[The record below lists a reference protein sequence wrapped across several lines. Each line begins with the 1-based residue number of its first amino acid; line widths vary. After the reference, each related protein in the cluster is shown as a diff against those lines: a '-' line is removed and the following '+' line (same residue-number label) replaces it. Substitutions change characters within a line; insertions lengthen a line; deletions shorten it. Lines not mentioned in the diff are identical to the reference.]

1 MQNELFFIYMYI
13 MARTSNVLMRWSDVR
28 YLTNTLN
35 WIFKVLLTIT
45 IQWVKNRSTQTRYP
59 DSKWTSLYC
68 YSLMLN
74 REAANT
80 NFIVFGF
87 TLSRDGTQSTACD
100 TWGTQSTACDTW
112 GTQSTA
118 CDTWGTQSTACD
130 TWGTQSTACD
140 TWGTQ
145 STACDTWG
153 EHVNHYTTGVICY
166 RVRVMVFNDTFNNI
180 SVISRRTVLLVEE
193 TRVPGEKQWPAT
205 SIWQTLSHN
214 VVSSTP
220 RH

>member
-118 CDTWGTQSTACD
+118 CDTWG
-130 TWGTQSTACD
+130 
-140 TWGTQ
+140 
-145 STACDTWG
+145 

-220 RH
+220 KYDWLIDFWCLTPLSEIFQLHHGDQF

>member
-1 MQNELFFIYMYI
+1 MFMQNELFFIYMYI

-112 GTQSTA
+112 G
-118 CDTWGTQSTACD
+118 
-130 TWGTQSTACD
+130 
-140 TWGTQ
+140 
-145 STACDTWG
+145 